1 MDIQWNIIKPL
12 KAHCRGYLVTQGN
25 AYGILLCKI
34 SECKLGYIVYS
45 IILIVLKTRSVCVYM
60 CIYLCIYMDTYVYY
74 ICIYMQREEG

>member
-12 KAHCRGYLVTQGN
+12 KAHCRGYLITQSN

-45 IILIVLKTRSVCVYM
+45 IILIVSKTKSVWVYVYILM
-60 CIYLCIYMDTYVYY
+60 YIYIDTYVYY
-74 ICIYMQREEG
+74 ICIYM